1 MKKLVSFI
9 CSLSLIAS
17 AFVYPVS
24 ANAIYTETDKNTP
37 AYQEMISGFSKVE
50 NFHVFDW
57 ACEKGFSEVYV
68 NDTGSKFIGVSKIEN
83 PIAALNLSDGV
94 DAEAVNKALQEHF
107 NEDYSISHRAYGK
120 YLYQVSRCDYGTDFV
135 YHAPLSMDEAMEVCA
150 FLKENGMV
158 RDFVYMTE
166 RCSVAE
172 FYTHSS
178 DILVY
183 RIDSKEEL
191 DELEKYIADNNLD
204 YHVDIIGE
212 ETDSSI
218 SYGDMFA
225 CLISENE
232 STVSD
237 KISMAE
243 KIYED
248 TGLGIYAISPASLKQ
263 EPSSV
268 IDLFNSAEDFGLDIN
283 EITAKDS
290 DTVFVV
296 INGYCYDTTKGNP
309 LIYFEDDSIAEIC
322 GSTTDYNNNT
332 TELRIDMKKSGST
345 ILHVETPD
353 GKSDTCKITVV
364 ENTPATPS
372 VKPVLSAEKLD
383 EVRADAKKYISENNI
398 TAEVVKE
405 DKYGLNDKMVIIEIP
420 PVTEDDEYFEVLLD
434 VSDIQQY
441 ITETYGAEYGNAVV
455 CCPSDLCEVRE
466 KVAEYIA
473 ENNLEEKGFVCSEF
487 SKYPNEFGRV
497 VVEEID
503 NYDYQSVQDLF
514 AYFKESIRGRYYV
527 YLSIVPVQ
535 NGIPI
540 TTAPCDTVITTT
552 TTTAVPMTP
561 VEETAAYG
569 DANCDGSVSLAD
581 AIFILQS
588 VSNPDKYKLS
598 EQGTANGDVD
608 GTAGITANDALII
621 QKYTLHLID
630 ELPENNN

>member
-9 CSLSLIAS
+9 CSLSLAAS

-24 ANAIYTETDKNTP
+24 ANAIYTEMDKNTS
-37 AYQEMISGFSKVE
+37 AYQEMIRGFSKIE

-68 NDTGSKFIGVSKIEN
+68 NDTGTIFIGLSKIED
-83 PIAALNLSDGV
+83 PMAALNLSDGV

-107 NEDYSISHRAYGK
+107 NEDYSISHRACGK
-120 YLYQVSRCDYGTDFV
+120 YLYQVSRCAYGTDFIYNV
-135 YHAPLSMDEAMEVCA
+135 PLSMEEAKEVSA
-150 FLKENGMV
+150 FLKEKGLV

-191 DELEKYIADNNLD
+191 DELKKYIADNNLD
-204 YHVDIIGE
+204 YYVDILGE

-248 TGLGIYAISPASLKQ
+248 TGLGICAISPASLKQ

-283 EITAKDS
+283 EITAKDW

-296 INGYCYDTTKGNP
+296 INGYCYDNIKGNP

-322 GSTTDYNNNT
+322 GSTTDYKNNT
-332 TELRIDMKKSGST
+332 TELRIYVKKSGST
-345 ILHVETPD
+345 VLHVETPD

-364 ENTPATPS
+364 EKYPATP
-372 VKPVLSAEKLD
+372 PATPELSAEKLS
-383 EVRADAKKYISENNI
+383 EVRAALEKYISENN
-398 TAEVVKE
+398 TEAEVVID
-405 DKYGLNDKMVIIEIP
+405 DKYGLNDKLIIAEIP
-420 PVTEDDEYFEVLLD
+420 YEAGGDAYRKSMLD
-434 VSDIQQY
+434 VIEAKQY
-441 ITETYGAEYGNAVV
+441 IAETYGAEYGNAVT
-455 CCPSDLCEVRE
+455 CCPSDLYEVRE

-473 ENNLEEKGFVCSEF
+473 ENNLEEKGIVCSEF

-503 NYDYQSVQDLF
+503 SYDYQSLMDLF
-514 AYFKESIRGRYYV
+514 AYIKENVIGDYRYY
-527 YLSIVPVQ
+527 ICTVPVQ

-540 TTAPCDTVITTT
+540 TTALCDTVITTT
-552 TTTAVPMTP
+552 TTTAVPTTT
-561 VEETAAYG
+561 TADNRYG
-569 DANCDGSVSLAD
+569 DVNCDGEVSLAD

-588 VSNPDKYKLS
+588 ISNPDRYKLS
-598 EQGTANGDVD
+598 EQGKRNADVD
-608 GTAGITANDALII
+608 GTEGVTANDALSI
-621 QKYTLHLID
+621 QKYQVHLID
-630 ELPENNN
+630 DLPEKK